1 MAEIMVGEQVINK
14 VGEMGKIISV
24 NKDYIQVQ
32 FGDRVASFLHD
43 AFEKGF
49 LVYKNAELQNK
60 IDELLEENKQEELR
74 SRDSQQAVFLIGL

>member
-14 VGEMGKIISV
+14 VGEIGKIISV

-32 FGDRVASFLHD
+32 FGDRVAKFLRD

-49 LVYKNAELQNK
+49 L
-60 IDELLEENKQEELR
+60 
-74 SRDSQQAVFLIGL
+74 GL